1 MRPFYVY
8 QVFRSFLSVTE
19 TRFDAR
25 GKKRLFSFKVMSTEK
40 RKIQYST
47 IVSCKIA

>member
-8 QVFRSFLSVTE
+8 QVFWSFLSVTQ

-25 GKKRLFSFKVMSTEK
+25 GKKRLFSF
-40 RKIQYST
+40 
-47 IVSCKIA
+47 